1 MFDYMMTKEQI
12 QVMNGIAN
20 ILRKKQSKQSATV
33 NLMPKMLPVKKKFMT
48 TMICGRRDGKF

>member
-1 MFDYMMTKEQI
+1 MTKEQI

-33 NLMPKMLPVKKKFMT
+33 NLMPKKLPTKKNLW
-48 TMICGRRDGKF
+48 RR